1 MSTPDDSSHTE
12 RWQDDITDAKAA
24 HDLEDRA
31 RAALLALPDGAK
43 LLAAAMADVP
53 RVAKPTRAGPANA
66 LRAAI
71 KAAPCSGSKDCGHC
85 LATRLIKGADG
96 LYWQMVLRHDAL
108 IKKNTNIA
116 AISSRVGL
124 PPLAPGSEEW
134 QDLYQLQRIGWYRGA
149 LRYDPDRGFKFITMA
164 VKWGAAYVQNHRD
177 RGAVRIPPDKA
188 RGVYPVANMTSLDDV
203 GLTSAGEEGI
213 AAGDL
218 LPDPA
223 SLELDE
229 LMEDREL
236 FGRAV
241 ALFAELR
248 PNTRH
253 VMEAV
258 YLRGVS
264 SYSEIAA
271 ELGMT
276 KQGVEAHHALGL
288 DRICR
293 MLDPEPDTEET
304 PEPDPIIGVQAALFA
319 A

>member
-24 HDLEDRA
+24 HALEDRA
-31 RAALLALPDGAK
+31 RAALLALPDGPK

-66 LRAAI
+66 LRAAV
-71 KAAPCSGSKDCGHC
+71 KVAPCSGAKDCGHC
-85 LATRLIKGADG
+85 LATRLVKGADG

-188 RGVYPVANMTSLDDV
+188 RGVYPVANMSSLDDV

-229 LMEDREL
+229 MFEDREQ

-241 ALFAELR
+241 ACFRLLGAR
-248 PNTRH
+248 TRT

-258 YLRGVS
+258 YLRGVP

-271 ELGMT
+271 ELGIT
-276 KQGVEAHHALGL
+276 KQGVEAHHEIGV
-288 DRICR
+288 DRIR
-293 MLDPEPDTEET
+293 RALNPEPDTEET